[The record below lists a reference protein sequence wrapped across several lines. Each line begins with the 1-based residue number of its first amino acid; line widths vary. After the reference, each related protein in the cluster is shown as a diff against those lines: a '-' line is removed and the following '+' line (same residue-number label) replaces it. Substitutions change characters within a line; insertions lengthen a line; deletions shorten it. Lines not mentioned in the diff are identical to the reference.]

1 MHFKGIFNSTSENR
15 KESMLYCQ
23 FTNWK
28 KHVPIHIYHPG
39 CLKMCYECFLT
50 HISKSGLSEDSK
62 AILQRSDELVG

>member
-1 MHFKGIFNSTSENR
+1 
-15 KESMLYCQ
+15 MLYCQ

-62 AILQRSDELVG
+62 AILQRSDEMVG